1 MSLYA
6 RLVLVSLAGMIVGW
20 ALALRALAQVSFWA
34 ALAGMGLLGL
44 VAWGVTRAARI

>member
-1 MSLYA
+1 MTLYL
-6 RLVLVSLAGMIVGW
+6 RLMLVSLTGMLVGW

-34 ALAGMGLLGL
+34 ALAGVGLLGL